1 MSTYGNLLSEYSP
14 QMELGGFGET
24 GGGVLSPSQEMELAS
39 EFMDV
44 ENEEELE
51 QFLGD
56 LIGHIGHTLGKIVKS
71 PVGQAVGGVLKQ
83 VAKTALPI
91 AGGALG
97 GFVGGPIG
105 AMIGSN
111 LASMAG
117 GALGLELEGLSAE
130 DREFEA
136 SRQFI
141 RFAGQTIANALESG
155 EYGNPEA
162 VAHRAAVESAR
173 VYAPGL
179 MNIDSFAGN
188 FNHQEKDKGRYD
200 MNHDIDRTQAGFAH
214 ESGRYYHRRGGG
226 PVFNEEE
233 HANLAASLMDVNSE
247 EELEYF
253 LGDVISGAANAV
265 GKFINSPTGQALGS
279 GLKDVAK
286 QLLPVAGQALGTYVG
301 GGTGGQ
307 IGGALGSAAAGLF
320 EAESGEQEWEA
331 ANTFV
336 KLAGEAAKNAAEM
349 PAGDPATVA
358 KTAIIEAAKVHAPEI
373 VPVLTGAAHAHHMGH
388 HPGHCGCGHH
398 HHHHRS
404 GQWYRQG
411 KQIVL
416 TGV

>member
-14 QMELGGFGET
+14 QMEFAGFEET
-24 GGGVLSPSQEMELAS
+24 PREGILSHSQEMELAS
-39 EFMDV
+39 EFLDV
-44 ENEEELE
+44 ENEQELE

-56 LIGHIGHTLGKIVKS
+56 LIGHVGHALGKIVKS
-71 PVGQAVGGVLKQ
+71 PIGKAIGGVLKK

-136 SRQFI
+136 TRQFI
-141 RFAGQTIANALESG
+141 RFAGQTIANALDSG
-155 EYGNPEA
+155 EYGDPAA

-179 MNIDSFAGN
+179 MDIDSFAGN
-188 FNHQEKDKGRYD
+188 FNHHEKDKGRYD
-200 MNHDIDRTQAGFAH
+200 MNHDIDRTQAGFSH
-214 ESGRYYHRRGGG
+214 EGGRYFPRRGGT
-226 PVFNEEE
+226 VFNEEE
-233 HANLAASLMDVNSE
+233 HANLAASLMEVNSE
-247 EELEYF
+247 QELEYF
-253 LGDVISGAANAV
+253 LGDVISGAASAV

-307 IGGALGSAAAGLF
+307 IGGALGSAAAGMF
-320 EAESGEQEWEA
+320 EMESGEQEWEA
-331 ANTFV
+331 ASTFV
-336 KLAGEAAKNAAEM
+336 KLAGEAAKNVAEM
-349 PAGDPATVA
+349 PPGDPATVA
-358 KTAIIEAAKVHAPEI
+358 KTAIIEAAKVHAPHI
-373 VPVLTGAAHAHHMGH
+373 VPILTGMAHGH
-388 HPGHCGCGHH
+388 HPGHHPGQGGCGHH
-398 HHHHRS
+398 HHHPS
-404 GQWYRQG
+404 GQWYRHG
-411 KQIVL
+411 KRIVL
-416 TGV
+416 VGV

>member
-1 MSTYGNLLSEYSP
+1 MSTYTNLLSEYTP
-14 QMELGGFGET
+14 QMEYAGFESPGD
-24 GGGVLSPSQEMELAS
+24 GVLSPGHEMELAS
-39 EFMDV
+39 EFLDV

-56 LIGHIGHTLGKIVKS
+56 LIGHVGHALGKIVKS
-71 PVGQAVGGVLKQ
+71 PIGQAVGGVLKQ

-141 RFAGQTIANALESG
+141 RFAGQTIANALQSG
-155 EYGNPEA
+155 AYGDPEA
-162 VAHRAAVESAR
+162 IAHRAAVESAR

-179 MNIDSFAGN
+179 MDIDSFAGS

-200 MNHDIDRTQAGFAH
+200 MSHDIDRTQTGFGH
-214 ESGRYYHRRGGG
+214 GGGRYFPRQQGG
-226 PVFNEEE
+226 PVFNETD
-233 HANLAASLMDVNSE
+233 HANLAASLMEVNSE

-253 LGDVISGAANAV
+253 LGDVISGAASAV
-265 GKFINSPTGQALGS
+265 GKFINSPTGQALGN

-307 IGGALGSAAAGLF
+307 IGGALGSAAAGMF
-320 EAESGEQEWEA
+320 EMESGELEWEA

-336 KLAGEAAKNAAEM
+336 KLAGEAARNAAQM

-358 KTAIIEAAKVHAPEI
+358 KTAIIEAAKVHAPGI
-373 VPVLTGAAHAHHMGH
+373 VPALTGERHGH
-388 HPGHCGCGHH
+388 HPGHAGHGGCGPHH
-398 HHHHRS
+398 HGHHS
-404 GQWYRQG
+404 GQWYRHG
-411 KQIVL
+411 KRIILV
-416 TGV
+416 GV